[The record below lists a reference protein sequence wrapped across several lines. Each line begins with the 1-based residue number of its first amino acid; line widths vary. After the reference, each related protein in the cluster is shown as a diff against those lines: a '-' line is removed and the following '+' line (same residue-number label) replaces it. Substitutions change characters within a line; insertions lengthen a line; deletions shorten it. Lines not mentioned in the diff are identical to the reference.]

1 MQKTQPQELTLS
13 VRRTGPVRKLVNDAR
28 IYECTRSGQKH
39 GWPSIHFSDRLGG
52 DVPAD
57 QDVARLGKA
66 SWSRPSPEPAV
77 YLHCTKQQ
85 PPGRGVPLRRH
96 QARRTPGA
104 SAFGWSLTAGDV
116 SRPWGRRIA
125 EDYRRGR
132 SPPPAVRGEASD
144 RSFGLAPRSRSGWR
158 PDVYPYGCSGREP
171 REAGEPSSR
180 TAVFGQLPSRGPTR
194 QATLLLRVRD
204 TPLASYPE
212 DNLMGESARLPRG
225 NRTAGERPT
234 PSIEG
239 AQGRRRSR
247 SSAAA
252 FQSADPRHLRG
263 HDPSR
268 GPSRDTYP
276 RVRGR
281 VGTRGSR
288 RRGAPRSGEQ
298 SAFPLPS
305 KGEPGGSRPLAG
317 LQSLAL
323 APDRRGARGDRPA
336 PVRGPASRI
345 PLRLSTPSL
354 VVDLP
359 LSWVV
364 RICLVSPCSPPVL
377 LLPA

>member
-1 MQKTQPQELTLS
+1 MDGPPSTSATGWAAMCLPIRMLQGSEKHHGAGPHPNPRSTCTAPSNSRPGAAFRYGGIKPAEHPERLPSAGASRQAMSAALGGGGSLKT
-13 VRRTGPVRKLVNDAR
+13 TGEV
-28 IYECTRSGQKH
+28 
-39 GWPSIHFSDRLGG
+39 DRLLQQFGAKLRIEASGSLLDLGPGG
-52 DVPAD
+52 
-57 QDVARLGKA
+57 ARTYTRTDALDASLAKQVSRLLG
-66 SWSRPSPEPAV
+66 
-77 YLHCTKQQ
+77 
-85 PPGRGVPLRRH
+85 PPFSGSFHLAGQLDRRH
-96 QARRTPGA
+96 CSSGYEILLLLHTRKITSWANRRACHGGTAPQGNAQRRA
-104 SAFGWSLTAGDV
+104 SK
-116 SRPWGRRIA
+116 
-125 EDYRRGR
+125 
-132 SPPPAVRGEASD
+132 
-144 RSFGLAPRSRSGWR
+144 APRANA
-158 PDVYPYGCSGREP
+158 
-171 REAGEPSSR
+171 EAGPLP
-180 TAVFGQLPSRGPTR
+180 QPSR
-194 QATLLLRVRD
+194 
-204 TPLASYPE
+204 
-212 DNLMGESARLPRG
+212 
-225 NRTAGERPT
+225 
-234 PSIEG
+234 
-239 AQGRRRSR
+239 
-247 SSAAA
+247 
-252 FQSADPRHLRG
+252 SADPRHLRG